1 MPKKERF
8 ASNYLESYRL
18 DFEQRAA
25 MRDRWHKA
33 ANFFQVVLV
42 ISVPFVAIWAAFVG
56 IANMPADVL
65 ARKNELE
72 VLAHIVFPYYWPLL
86 VPFVLVLGCW
96 SIEESIK

>member
-1 MPKKERF
+1 MSQRD
-8 ASNYLESYRL
+8 YLSAYL
-18 DFEQRAA
+18 QDFERRAA
-25 MRDRWHKA
+25 MRDMWHKA
-33 ANFFQVVLV
+33 ANIFQVVLV
-42 ISVPFVAIWAAFVG
+42 ISVPFVAIWAAFAG

-86 VPFVLVLGCW
+86 VPFGAVLGCW